1 MKLYHYTSID
11 TLFAMLEKSIIED
24 DYTNVKYIE
33 FWARHTSCLKDK
45 SEYKFFIDKLIE
57 KVKEHAQSLNHN
69 FSDDELTILDRINR
83 SHLYTISLTNNG
95 DSHYMWKEYGGNH
108 TGVCFEI
115 DFDAVPPFYRCKDG
129 RFVMENAYNSML
141 TKCEYVQAKDLE
153 VEEHLVANVYQCV
166 INKGNNDVVKDAAVL
181 AGLENTAITYKMINF
196 AQESEYR
203 FVLGSIYN
211 QEHLRFPIPISAI
224 TSIILGSSIVDDR
237 IIDNITQQIIENLG
251 HSVYIRKSNCL

>member
-24 DYTNVKYIE
+24 DDTNVKYVE

-57 KVKEHAQSLNHN
+57 KIKEHAKSLNHN
-69 FSDDELTILDRINR
+69 FSNDELKILSRINQ
-83 SHLYTISLTNNG
+83 SYLYTISLTDNG
-95 DSHYMWKEYGGNH
+95 YSHYMWKEYGGNH
-108 TGVCFEI
+108 DGVCLEI

-141 TKCEYVQAKDLE
+141 TRCEYVQAKDLE

>member
-24 DYTNVKYIE
+24 DDTNVKYVE

-108 TGVCFEI
+108 DGVCLEI

-141 TKCEYVQAKDLE
+141 TRCEYVQAKDLE
-153 VEEHLVANVYQCV
+153 VEEDLVKNICQYI
-166 INKGNNDVVKDAAVL
+166 INKGNVDIVKGAVMI
-181 AGLENTAITYKMINF
+181 ARLENTAIAYKTMNF
-196 AQESEYR
+196 AQESEFR
-203 FVLGSIYN
+203 FVLGSVEPVDYIK
-211 QEHLRFPIPISAI
+211 HPIPISAI
-224 TSIILGSSIVDDR
+224 TSITLGSSIKDEEK
-237 IIDNITQQIIENLG
+237 INLITQKITETLG
-251 HSVYIRKSNCL
+251 DFVCVKTQDL